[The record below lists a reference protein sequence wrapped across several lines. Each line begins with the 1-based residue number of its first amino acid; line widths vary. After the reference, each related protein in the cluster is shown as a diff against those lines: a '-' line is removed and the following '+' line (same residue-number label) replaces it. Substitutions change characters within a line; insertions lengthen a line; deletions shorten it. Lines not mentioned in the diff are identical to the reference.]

1 MKRTYADLWVYL
13 AVILLVALYWAT
25 GWKAAVAPPRPFL
38 PGLAAA
44 LILGVN
50 AVLLYLTNDRVM
62 NEMSLIAPVA
72 YAVLATANPAALYY
86 TPLHAAALLM
96 AVSLFFYLHFCAEK
110 PSLDYL
116 GGAWVSLGAA
126 GLLYPPLLWLAPVYA
141 ATMAPRAESKGKY
154 WVTLLL
160 SLILPAAIHIGI
172 QYIRG
177 GDPFD
182 VVLRN
187 LWGGMTAVSHPSLH
201 LSAATLVRILL
212 TFVAA
217 VLAALQMLR
226 RLTHFKT
233 GQFHAVIR
241 VLLLSVCLA
250 VLAGI
255 FLNDSGQ
262 PFGILLMLP
271 VSLILNEYLR
281 NPDNARG
288 VRTLTLILLL
298 VLAVERISRFV

>member
-25 GWKAAVAPPRPFL
+25 GWKAAAAPPRPFL

-50 AVLLYLTNDRVM
+50 AVLLYLTNDRIM

-126 GLLYPPLLWLAPVYA
+126 GLFYPPLLWLAPVYA

-177 GDPFD
+177 G
-182 VVLRN
+182 R
-187 LWGGMTAVSHPSLH
+187 SL
-201 LSAATLVRILL
+201 
-212 TFVAA
+212 
-217 VLAALQMLR
+217 
-226 RLTHFKT
+226 
-233 GQFHAVIR
+233 
-241 VLLLSVCLA
+241 
-250 VLAGI
+250 
-255 FLNDSGQ
+255 
-262 PFGILLMLP
+262 
-271 VSLILNEYLR
+271 
-281 NPDNARG
+281 
-288 VRTLTLILLL
+288 
-298 VLAVERISRFV
+298 